1 MKTTYTRYCMAPER
15 DWCLNDLIYSF
26 SVRSLTHV
34 LLLKPYQY
42 SPLQIEVFGRDILD
56 NLCKEMLENHSTFN
70 NGVDENFKKDMEILL
85 KVKSLDDSP
94 FADLYGS
101 NTTHQPLRK
110 AGIDMDSILSQLHLR
125 KAALR
130 RQSFEYRVLHC
141 LTNM

>member
-1 MKTTYTRYCMAPER
+1 M
-15 DWCLNDLIYSF
+15 NDLIYSF

-110 AGIDMDSILSQLHLR
+110 A
-125 KAALR
+125 ALR